1 MNLVEIRKKI
11 ASTRNTRKITHAL
24 RLVAANKMRRFQRKA
39 EGTRAFAWMLMR
51 GLSQT
56 GNSLESLASGGRR
69 NTGKTLFVLVTSD
82 KGLCGALN
90 ARLIRLLQQSARWN
104 ALAPDQRMVLTIG
117 RKAAE
122 AVRRNGW
129 TSAGAFEGIKED
141 LGPLDALTIVDK
153 ILALWNEPGAFA
165 EVVLV
170 SPHYVNAFTSYP
182 TEKTYL
188 PFSEEMARSHLR
200 WEDPDAAAR
209 GVSPTR
215 SSSPS
220 SAVLFEPDEERVSQ
234 ALGDQLVQAMFLQ
247 AFYELKAAEYSS
259 RMVSMKKATEAAD
272 DVVRTLTRAY
282 HKARQSAIT
291 QSLAELAAAGAAV
304 S

>member
-39 EGTRAFAWMLMR
+39 EGTRAFAWTLLR
-51 GLSQT
+51 GLHQA
-56 GNSLESLASGGRR
+56 GAQMEDLAYGARR
-69 NTGKTLFVLVTSD
+69 SSGKTLFVLVTSD
-82 KGLCGALN
+82 MGLCGALN
-90 ARLIRLLQQSARWN
+90 ARLIRLLQQSPRWN
-104 ALAPDQRMVLTIG
+104 ALPADQRVVLTVG

-122 AVRRNGW
+122 AARRNGW
-129 TSAGAFEGIKED
+129 TSVGAFEGMKEQMT
-141 LGPLDALTIVDK
+141 PLDALAVVDR
-153 ILALWNEPGAFA
+153 ILSLWNEEGTLA

-170 SPHYVNAFTSYP
+170 SPHYVNAFTAHP
-182 TEKTYL
+182 TEKNYL
-188 PFSEEMARSHLR
+188 PFSEEMVRSHLR
-200 WEDPDAAAR
+200 WEHPDARDAAPDP
-209 GVSPTR
+209 VAAAP
-215 SSSPS
+215 
-220 SAVLFEPDEERVSQ
+220 LFEPSEERVRQ

-272 DVVRTLTRAY
+272 DVVRTLTLAY

-304 S
+304 A